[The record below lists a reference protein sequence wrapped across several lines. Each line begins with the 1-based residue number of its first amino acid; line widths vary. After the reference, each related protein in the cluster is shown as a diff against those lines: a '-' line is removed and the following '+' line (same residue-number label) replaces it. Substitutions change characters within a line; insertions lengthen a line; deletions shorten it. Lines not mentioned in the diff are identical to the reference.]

1 MRTLNCAVAL
11 AVALTFGLCVPR
23 AAAADAKLE
32 PPVKLIAYYFH
43 ITERCVT
50 CLSMERQTKQAIE
63 SGFPGELKAKVI
75 EWRPVDVQQP
85 LYRHFIQT
93 FRLHSPSVV
102 LVKVRGGKNQEWR
115 NLDKVWALVNKK
127 ADFARYVQDNVRNYL
142 VN

>member
-1 MRTLNCAVAL
+1 MRIFRCAAAMAIAL
-11 AVALTFGLCVPR
+11 AIGTGAAR
-23 AAAADAKLE
+23 AAAADAKPE

-43 ITERCVT
+43 ITERCAT
-50 CLSMERQTKQAIE
+50 CLAIERQAKQAIE

-102 LVKVRGGKNQEWR
+102 LVKVRGGRNQEWR
-115 NLDKVWALVNKK
+115 NLDKVWSLVNKK
-127 ADFARYVQDNVRNYL
+127 ADFARYVQDNVKSYL
-142 VN
+142 VD